1 MNRMKE
7 FVFPKLMTVGWS
19 RRIIREC
26 TAAIRSRDKEILFDL
41 SRVEWIAPFGL
52 TVLSAAIYT
61 CLDNGQTCKGRL
73 PAHGKCREYL
83 RRIGFDK
90 LFLKGGKQALNKPT
104 SVELKNIDGLDLSYI
119 QDLLQLAEYN
129 FKLDDDDLHQLRMQ
143 LIELMTNAQDH
154 ANSKMGCF
162 VCAQY
167 YPTVRTLRLS
177 FVDVGRG
184 IPTVLRTLPKYRRTR
199 LDSTLLFEATQPGV
213 TTRKKRA
220 GGMGLTFIRN
230 YLRRYD
236 GTLSIISENGKVSI
250 QPKKTRIYD
259 EGVRFPGTAIDI
271 VMKTGRVNGN
281 A

>member
-1 MNRMKE
+1 
-7 FVFPKLMTVGWS
+7 MTVGWS

-26 TAAIRSRDKEILFDL
+26 TSAIKSRDNEILFNL

-52 TVLSAAIYT
+52 TVLSAAIYA
-61 CLDNGQTCKGRL
+61 CLDKGQTCKGRL
-73 PAHGKCREYL
+73 PTHRQCREYL
-83 RRIGFDK
+83 KRIGFDE
-90 LFLKGGKQALNKPT
+90 LFLEGGEEALKKPT

-119 QDLLQLAEYN
+119 QDLLQLAESS
-129 FKLDDDDLHQLRMQ
+129 FRLDEDDLHQLRMQ

-167 YPTVRTLRLS
+167 YPKVRTLRLS

-184 IPTVLRTLPKYRRTR
+184 IPTVLRTLPKYRRVCF
-199 LDSTLLFEATQPGV
+199 DSELLFEATQPGV
-213 TTRKKRA
+213 TTRRDRA

-250 QPKKTRIYD
+250 QPKKTRTYNED
-259 EGVRFPGTAIDI
+259 VRFPGTAIDI
-271 VMKTGRVNGN
+271 VMKTGRLNGN